1 VWKQEVNRRLAAHK
15 SRKGPSPAEPERQAE
30 VGNGVNPRA
39 AEAAARVAA
48 RYAKAP
54 SFSQMQEA
62 EALTA
67 VRAAEIATQVALEA
81 QAVAKAALARV
92 KATSSE
98 RTSREP
104 DLVHPTEPE
113 RAFELPLPPGEE
125 PRLRQAIEEPAF
137 EIRWEPEMP
146 VRLEAPAVTAAP
158 QIVENPMTPT
168 VDWNRLESL
177 GHDLLSVEELEPVEP
192 GQPIHANLIEF
203 PRELVATRKAR
214 PKAGEGAHARAEEPA
229 GQLSIFEV
237 DPGAIPSYSGSEA
250 VLAQPGTF
258 EWSGIEL
265 EAHPDEELEPE
276 VEAGPAAT
284 TLYLAPFSR
293 RLMAAVVDGA
303 LITGSFLAAALTA
316 VVNMDHLPA
325 LKSIEF
331 AAATALLVTALLYE
345 TVFSTLAEAT
355 PGMRYAGISLCT
367 FDELIPTPLQRC
379 GRLGAMLLSLLPLGL
394 GVAWAVFDEDHLSWH
409 DRLSKTYQRKS

>member
-1 VWKQEVNRRLAAHK
+1 
-15 SRKGPSPAEPERQAE
+15 
-30 VGNGVNPRA
+30 
-39 AEAAARVAA
+39 VAA

-54 SFSQMQEA
+54 SFSQMQAA
-62 EALTA
+62 EAQTA

-81 QAVAKAALARV
+81 QAVAKAAVARV
-92 KATSSE
+92 KAASSD
-98 RTSREP
+98 RTLREP
-104 DLVHPTEPE
+104 DRVHPAAPD
-113 RAFELPLPPGEE
+113 RAFELPLPLAEE
-125 PRLRQAIEEPAF
+125 PRLRPALEAQNF
-137 EIRWEPEMP
+137 EIRWEPETPMRQETP
-146 VRLEAPAVTAAP
+146 TASSAPPIAESP
-158 QIVENPMTPT
+158 KIPT

-177 GHDLLSVEELEPVEP
+177 GHDFLSVEELAPVEP

-203 PRELVATRKAR
+203 PRELVAARKAR
-214 PKAGEGAHARAEEPA
+214 PKASESAHARAEEPA

-237 DPGAIPSYSGSEA
+237 DPGTIPSYSVSEA
-250 VLAQPGTF
+250 AFAQPGTF

-265 EAHPDEELEPE
+265 DAHPDEELEPE
-276 VEAGPAAT
+276 IESAPVAA

-303 LITGSFLAAALTA
+303 LITGAFLAAALSA
-316 VVNMDHLPA
+316 VVNMEQLPA
-325 LKSIEF
+325 LKLLELS
-331 AAATALLVTALLYE
+331 AAAALLVTALLYE

-367 FDELIPTPLQRC
+367 FDEQVPTRLQRC